1 MAKMTRLA
9 TTVTARYYPS
19 TDLTDAFYMDGRLSG
34 KRETRS
40 ADITTD
46 KEDRGFFYSLF
57 SHATIPGADPNV
69 LPPYEPALR
78 KLFNELKS
86 GRKTLDDEIGEL
98 VNTAVSVTGRLKIQ
112 AENARSPFFAGV
124 MVKDSEA
131 FAITLGKGL
140 AFLYR
145 DDTLFP
151 MTATDIKIEPIN
163 TQKQKVDHFYNY
175 CATKTATA
183 LCSNI
188 AQLKVDD
195 CIILCNR
202 ELYEALGQQE
212 ILRILYDAEDQ
223 CEAAGNVIT
232 EAAAK
237 VPNVPLQ
244 FMIAFVENVSSS
256 DKGGGFFG
264 FGRKKSSQQDDDAEE
279 LPDDMPI
286 VPAVVIPPVPVVA
299 APEILPVG
307 ETLFFGNEPSDPFV
321 QPLAEKPVPPAG
333 PQDAIQ
339 IHDETMKPF
348 GDPVVQTKPETDEGG
363 FVKTDESSESI
374 SEKKE
379 ETVIAATQD
388 AGKPIEPV
396 TENTANAV
404 VELEKTPNAVVE
416 LEKTQNSF
424 VEFETPI
431 VSFVEFEKTPDS
443 TVMPI
448 VVPESQPVIVFNQ
461 EPAAPQKVEEPVAA
475 AETGEETESG
485 MSYFDFDGKD
495 TPTYIPDDENDQ
507 SAPLMF
513 GDQTPE
519 IVEEEPPAYS
529 QDTEYYDYSP
539 QQYSQTAD
547 MYTTPAS
554 TGARNDGYYIPFESS
569 DAPEPILSNGRDI
582 PEMPIYN
589 APNYNPVSYSEDFGA
604 ASFEDAGVYARG
616 SYSMD
621 GEDSDVRR
629 DYPPMPAASSNS
641 AYSYSTPPR
650 SAPPSAPRYSNP
662 PPKTPRGPSYG
673 GPPSGKRPTSNDPF
687 DQERGF
693 DYGHTDAAYKRNNKV
708 MLGLGAF
715 CLILLIAIIAL
726 MFNSCSDDKT
736 KATTA
741 SVSSSSS
748 SAQSSSDTSATTTS
762 GSETS
767 ATEPTVPGTDPIGVF
782 VFSDFTGY
790 RTWWDLF
797 NQFYNIQISS
807 DTDARITTI
816 KTYNNLPADYV
827 PKAGDEI
834 LLPPSSMIPKD
845 S

>member
-1 MAKMTRLA
+1 MAKLTRLA

-19 TDLTDAFYMDGRLSG
+19 TELTDAFYMDGRLSG

-57 SHATIPGADPNV
+57 SHATIPGGDPDI

-151 MTATDIKIEPIN
+151 MTATDIKIDPIN

-188 AQLKVDD
+188 AQLKIDD

-202 ELYEALGQQE
+202 ELYDALGQQE
-212 ILRILYDAEDQ
+212 LLRILYDAEDQ
-223 CEAAGNVIT
+223 CEAAGNAIT

-244 FMIAFVENVSSS
+244 FMISFVENVSSS
-256 DKGGGFFG
+256 EKGGFFG
-264 FGRKKSSQQDDDAEE
+264 FGKKKNSQQDDFSEE
-279 LPDDMPI
+279 IQEDIQVAPT
-286 VPAVVIPPVPVVA
+286 VVIPPLPVASAV
-299 APEILPVG
+299 EILPVG

-321 QPLAEKPVPPAG
+321 QPLAEKPVSPVG
-333 PQDAIQ
+333 PETAIQ

-348 GDPVVQTKPETDEGG
+348 GEPVVQTETETDEGG
-363 FVKTDESSESI
+363 FVKTVQSTEEI
-374 SEKKE
+374 VEKKE
-379 ETVIAATQD
+379 EPSIVVKDEMHEAETVTGNVSETFMDLAKAPDSVVALEKTVISSAVPEKTPESFVMPDNQPVILQNLESAAPQ
-388 AGKPIEPV
+388 IIEEPV
-396 TENTANAV
+396 T
-404 VELEKTPNAVVE
+404 
-416 LEKTQNSF
+416 
-424 VEFETPI
+424 
-431 VSFVEFEKTPDS
+431 
-443 TVMPI
+443 
-448 VVPESQPVIVFNQ
+448 
-461 EPAAPQKVEEPVAA
+461 A
-475 AETGEETESG
+475 AESGEETESG

-495 TPTYIPDDENDQ
+495 TPQYVPDDENDQ

-513 GDQTPE
+513 GDQVPE
-519 IVEEEPPAYS
+519 VIEEEPPAYN
-529 QDTEYYDYSP
+529 QDAEYYDYSP
-539 QQYSQTAD
+539 QQYSQVNDVYSA
-547 MYTTPAS
+547 PAS
-554 TGARNDGYYIPFESS
+554 AGTQNDGYYIPFESS
-569 DAPEPILSNGRDI
+569 DAPEPILSSGRDI

-604 ASFEDAGVYARG
+604 SSFEDAGVYARG
-616 SYSMD
+616 SYTMD

-629 DYPPMPAASSNS
+629 DYPPMPPAASNS
-641 AYSYSTPPR
+641 AYSYNTPPR
-650 SAPPSAPRYSNP
+650 SAPPSAPRSSNP
-662 PPKTPRGPSYG
+662 PPKPPRGPSYG
-673 GPPSGKRPTSNDPF
+673 GPPSGKRPHSNDPF

-693 DYGHTDAAYKRNNKV
+693 DYGHTDAAFNRNNKI
-708 MLGLGAF
+708 MLGLGGF
-715 CLILLIAIIAL
+715 CVILLIAIIMLATGK
-726 MFNSCSDDKT
+726 CSNDKP
-736 KATTA
+736 KATT
-741 SVSSSSS
+741 VPGSSSTPSS
-748 SAQSSSDTSATTTS
+748 QSSSDTSATTPS
-762 GSETS
+762 GSET
-767 ATEPTVPGTDPIGVF
+767 TPLEPTIPGTDPIGVF

-797 NQFYNIQISS
+797 NQFYNIQITS
-807 DTDARITTI
+807 DTDSRITTI
-816 KTYNNLPADYV
+816 KTYNNLAADYV

-845 S
+845 